1 MSAIFNPYAKF
12 DKESTDTENID
23 VGKTKDN
30 IIEIEINKLNP
41 FKEQP
46 FKEYSESEMKELKD
60 SINRIGLQ
68 NAVIVRKIEEEKYQI
83 LSGHNRV
90 RAFKELGFSTVPCKV
105 IEVDDDTA
113 EMILIDTNIVQRD
126 GLSVMERAKAYKR
139 KDEIKKR
146 RKYNVDQ
153 VSENLSEDEK
163 KELSATEARQTF
175 YRYLSLNNLIPE
187 YQEQCDLGKLS
198 VYSGEHLSKLNA
210 EQQKRVL
217 GVLGKATITKEKANE
232 IKKLFQ
238 NNNECSNEDIK
249 EVYSGNKKG
258 NKMTV
263 KFTKKES
270 ETFFKQFDTN
280 EQIKQYIVELIKIN
294 QKIENI

>member
-12 DKESTDTENID
+12 DKENIGTENID
-23 VGKTKDN
+23 VGKTN
-30 IIEIEINKLNP
+30 IIEIEINKLIP

-68 NAVIVRKIEEEKYQI
+68 NVVIVRKFEDEKYQI

-90 RAFKELGFSTVPCKV
+90 RAYEELNFTAIPCK
-105 IEVDDDTA
+105 IIDVDDDTA

-126 GLSVMERAKAYKR
+126 SLSVMERAKAYKR

-146 RKYNVDQ
+146 KKYNKDQ
-153 VSENLSEDEK
+153 VSENLSEDQM
-163 KELSATEARQTF
+163 KELNITEARQTF

-187 YQEQCDLGKLS
+187 YQEQCDLGKLP
-198 VYSGEHLSKLNA
+198 VVSGEHLSKLSK
-210 EQQKRVL
+210 EQQKRIFEVL
-217 GVLGKATITKEKANE
+217 GEVTITEPKADK

-238 NNNECSNEDIK
+238 SNKECSNEDIK
-249 EVYSGNKKG
+249 KVYSDKKNK
-258 NKMTV
+258 NKTTV
-263 KFTKKES
+263 KFTKKEY
-270 ETFFKQFDTN
+270 EIFFKQFDTS
-280 EQIKQYIVELIKIN
+280 EQIKQYIVELIKTN
-294 QKIENI
+294 QMIENT